1 MSSLKF
7 AATLLALAL
16 LAGCDFGHSHEDGG
30 HGEEHDHGAT
40 ENTSGHAEEHG
51 HGDAHAHDDGQAHG
65 NEGMAH
71 RDAFG
76 GLDELDG
83 LFEEDHAG
91 ATITFTREQQRQ
103 VDFATAEAQQ
113 RQMRPSLAVTGILK
127 ATGGGEAHVVAPV
140 SGYLAP
146 SDAPFP
152 RFGDHVQKGQALL
165 KIVPRIGGEVD
176 PASLEL
182 ALSRA
187 RSTHQLAV
195 QELKRLEELLELEA
209 VPARRVA
216 EAQKEEKV
224 ARAEME
230 AAKRRLNQYRARPGS
245 NAEAAAITVPSP
257 INGKLD
263 GVFVTPG
270 AYLQEGAP
278 LFHVIDTER
287 LRLEARIPE
296 PDIGRL
302 TNPRGAW
309 FEAEGFDAPFE
320 IDLEKGDRMIAL
332 GSKVDPR
339 SRTVPLVFE
348 FPNVKGQ
355 LRIGMFVRAH
365 VLIGEER
372 EAIGIPVAAI
382 EENAGQAVAYVQRD
396 PETFER
402 RILTLGIRD
411 GEYVEVLSGL
421 SAGESVVTQGSYLV
435 QLAASGPQEAGHG
448 HAH

>member
-1 MSSLKF
+1 MSRLKF
-7 AATLLALAL
+7 AAILLALGL
-16 LAGCDFGHSHEDGG
+16 LAGCGHSHEEGG
-30 HGEEHDHGAT
+30 HDHGT
-40 ENTSGHAEEHG
+40 SQKTSGHADEHG
-51 HGDAHAHDDGQAHG
+51 HEDEHAHDDGHVHG
-65 NEGMAH
+65 NEDASH

-76 GLDELDG
+76 GLDELED
-83 LFEEDHAG
+83 LFEDDHSG
-91 ATITFTREQQRQ
+91 MTITFTREQQRQ
-103 VDFATAEAQQ
+103 VEFAMAEAH
-113 RQMRPSLAVTGILK
+113 RRRMRPSLEVTGILK
-127 ATGGGEAHVVAPV
+127 ASGGGEAHVVAPV

-152 RFGDHVQKGQALL
+152 RFGDNVQKGQSLL
-165 KIVPRIGGEVD
+165 KIVPRVSGEVD

-187 RSTHQLAV
+187 RSTHKLAV
-195 QELKRLEELLELEA
+195 QELRRLEELLELEA

-230 AAKRRLNQYRARPGS
+230 AAERRLKQYRSRPES
-245 NAEAAAITVPSP
+245 NAGATAITVPSP

-278 LFHVIDTER
+278 LFHVIDTEH

-309 FEAEGFDAPFE
+309 FEVEGFDAPFE

-348 FPNVKGQ
+348 FPNVEGQ

-365 VLIGEER
+365 VLIGEEK
-372 EAIGIPVAAI
+372 EATAIPTAAI
-382 EENAGQAVAYVQRD
+382 EENAGQAVAYVQRGPD
-396 PETFER
+396 TFER

-411 GEYVEVLSGL
+411 GEYVEVVSGL
-421 SAGESVVTQGSYLV
+421 NAGETVVTQGSYLV

>member
-1 MSSLKF
+1 MSRLKF
-7 AATLLALAL
+7 AAILLALGL
-16 LAGCDFGHSHEDGG
+16 MSGCDFGHSHDDGG
-30 HGEEHDHGAT
+30 HGAEHDHGAA
-40 ENTSGHAEEHG
+40 EHTSGNADDHG
-51 HGDAHAHDDGQAHG
+51 HGDEHAHDDGQAHG
-65 NEGMAH
+65 NEGADP

-76 GLDELDG
+76 GLDELGD
-83 LFEEDHAG
+83 LFEDDHAG

-103 VDFATAEAQQ
+103 VEFATAQALQ
-113 RQMRPSLAVTGILK
+113 RKMRPSLEVTGILK
-127 ATGGGEAHVVAPV
+127 ATGGGEANVVAPV

-146 SDAPFP
+146 SEAPFP
-152 RFGDHVQKGQALL
+152 RFGDQVQKGHALL
-165 KIVPRIGGEVD
+165 RIVPRVGGEVD

-195 QELKRLEELLELEA
+195 QELRRLEELLELEA

-230 AAKRRLNQYRARPGS
+230 AAKRRLDQYRSRPEN
-245 NAEAAAITVPSP
+245 NAGAAAITVPSP

-278 LFHVIDTER
+278 LFHVINTER

-309 FEAEGFDAPFE
+309 FEVEGFDAPFE

-365 VLIGEER
+365 VLIGEEI
-372 EAIGIPVAAI
+372 EATAIPTAAI
-382 EENAGQAVAYVQRD
+382 EENAGQAVAYVQRS

-411 GEYVEVLSGL
+411 GNYVEVVSGL
-421 SAGESVVTQGSYLV
+421 SAGEAVVTQGSYLV